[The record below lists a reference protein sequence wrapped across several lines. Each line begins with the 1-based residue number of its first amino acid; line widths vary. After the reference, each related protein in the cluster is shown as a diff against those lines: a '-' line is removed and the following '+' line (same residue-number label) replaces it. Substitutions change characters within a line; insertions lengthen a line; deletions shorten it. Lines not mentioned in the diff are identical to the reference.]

1 MKLGICVNLSREF
14 LLTSREVLAI
24 YNPLMSPH
32 LQENY
37 HYVSLSNIVVTSR
50 R

>member
-1 MKLGICVNLSREF
+1 MCRDF

-24 YNPLMSPH
+24 YIPLMSAH
-32 LQENY
+32 LQEND

-50 R
+50 EIQ